1 MSDSDSESVFNP
13 IVFDYSKLFNKS
25 HKIMYLKLF
34 VSDPMLK
41 QKYVESALEH
51 NNNIMTSNYPDSGF
65 DLFSPESVNCSCDK
79 LVKINFG
86 LKASANN
93 IFASRNNY
101 PSGFCLY
108 ARSSLGSKTKLRL
121 ANNVG
126 IIDSGYRGDLIGC
139 FDCLKDH
146 AKYTG
151 DSGSQA
157 YAIGSKSCYSQGV
170 SQHSVLV
177 GSNSGI
183 SQHSVLVGSTS
194 GISQHSV
201 LVGSTSGISQHSVLV
216 GSTSGISQAAASVS
230 GRTGYSQPQSTHTY
244 TIIHDYQVEKYDKL
258 IQICSADL
266 SPIYVEIV
274 DTEEELGDSERGS
287 GGFGSTGR

>member
-1 MSDSDSESVFNP
+1 MSDIGSESVFNP
-13 IVFDYSKLFNKS
+13 IVVDYSKLFNNS

-34 VSDPMLK
+34 VSDPVLK

-51 NNNIMTSNYPDSGF
+51 NNKIMTSNYPDSGF
-65 DLFSPESVNCSCDK
+65 DLFSPESVNCTCDK

-86 LKASANN
+86 LKSSANI

-146 AKYTG
+146 SKYTG
-151 DSGSQA
+151 GYTYSGSQA
-157 YAIGSKSCYSQGV
+157 YAIGSNTCYSQGV
-170 SQHSVLV
+170 SQSV
-177 GSNSGI
+177 S
-183 SQHSVLVGSTS
+183 VGSTS
-194 GISQHSV
+194 GISQQS
-201 LVGSTSGISQHSVLV
+201 SDSE
-216 GSTSGISQAAASVS
+216 
-230 GRTGYSQPQSTHTY
+230 RMGYSQPQSTHTY